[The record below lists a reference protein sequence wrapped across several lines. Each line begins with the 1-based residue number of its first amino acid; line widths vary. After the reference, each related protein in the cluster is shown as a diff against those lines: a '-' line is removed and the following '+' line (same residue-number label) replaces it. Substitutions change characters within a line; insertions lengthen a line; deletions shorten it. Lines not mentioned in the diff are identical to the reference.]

1 MDKACAAFW
10 VAPLSI
16 FISGSH
22 LFDYMRA
29 NYAMDP
35 KAFRCAP
42 CLHLLQ
48 ALLCHELI
56 TFAGQPLYPL
66 HRTGRRQMCLLLS
79 TVGEQHCSSPCR
91 NAVTNLW
98 ESYILLVRPLNT
110 QPAA

>member
-10 VAPLSI
+10 LAPLSI

-42 CLHLLQ
+42 CL
-48 ALLCHELI
+48 
-56 TFAGQPLYPL
+56 Y
-66 HRTGRRQMCLLLS
+66 LLLALCCHDLLNLES
-79 TVGEQHCSSPCR
+79 SLCVHHAGLAALEVLKLRHC
-91 NAVTNLW
+91 W
-98 ESYILLVRPLNT
+98 
-110 QPAA
+110 